1 MEIMIWGCGKF
12 GKQAYHYY
20 NENFKIVGFVDNDS
34 RKWGTYLFDKMVY
47 SPDVLEDFKGKVII
61 AVKSNYD
68 VILELL
74 EKMYG
79 ISESILFKVE
89 EQPLISREYSKI
101 NNIIDENTIMI
112 YFMGGLGNQMFQ
124 YALAKNYMKQGKK
137 VLANIEHY
145 SRLGKRVFVLCD
157 IFKNITLNFGG
168 DEQKKE
174 IIEKNVGNLDKY
186 KNFRV
191 YVEEMQNGKE
201 KSADM
206 SLLNTTGGILHGFY
220 QSFRFAQK
228 IEKDLRTDFTFG
240 TNNDYKFVEVLKT
253 LQALNCVSVHIRR
266 GDYTTEKNQ
275 DIYGGICTLQY
286 YKDAMKIVADRDGSC
301 VFCFFSNDMKWV
313 KEHFKIPEAIYIES
327 NMFENYQ
334 DWYDMYLMSQCK
346 HNIIANSTF
355 SWWGAWLNQ
364 NKDKLVIAPAKWN
377 NIYEYRDICPDNWIT
392 L

>member
-145 SRLGKRVFVLCD
+145 SRQDR
-157 IFKNITLNFGG
+157 
-168 DEQKKE
+168 
-174 IIEKNVGNLDKY
+174 
-186 KNFRV
+186 
-191 YVEEMQNGKE
+191 
-201 KSADM
+201 KS
-206 SLLNTTGGILHGFY
+206 
-220 QSFRFAQK
+220 
-228 IEKDLRTDFTFG
+228 
-240 TNNDYKFVEVLKT
+240 VV
-253 LQALNCVSVHIRR
+253 
-266 GDYTTEKNQ
+266 
-275 DIYGGICTLQY
+275 
-286 YKDAMKIVADRDGSC
+286 
-301 VFCFFSNDMKWV
+301 
-313 KEHFKIPEAIYIES
+313 
-327 NMFENYQ
+327 
-334 DWYDMYLMSQCK
+334 
-346 HNIIANSTF
+346 
-355 SWWGAWLNQ
+355 
-364 NKDKLVIAPAKWN
+364 
-377 NIYEYRDICPDNWIT
+377 
-392 L
+392 